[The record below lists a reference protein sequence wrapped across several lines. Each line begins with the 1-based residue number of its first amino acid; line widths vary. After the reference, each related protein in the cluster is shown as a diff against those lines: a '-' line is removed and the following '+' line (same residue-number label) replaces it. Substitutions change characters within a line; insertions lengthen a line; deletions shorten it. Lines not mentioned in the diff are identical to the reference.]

1 MRRAALAPVLALLTA
16 LAGCGSSMENQFTV
30 FADPGKYEFYTCKQ
44 INDAKRNDIARQS
57 DLKGLIEKA
66 ERSTSGAVIG
76 ALAYRSDYIAIG
88 EDLKVVEAT
97 ERIKN
102 CPPPAPAPTAA
113 AQPAPKAAVQ
123 PAPTAAKQ

>member
-1 MRRAALAPVLALLTA
+1 MRRAALAPVLALLAA

-44 INDAKRNDIARQS
+44 IGDARKNATARRA

-66 ERSTSGAVIG
+66 EQSSSGVVIG
-76 ALAYRSDYIAIG
+76 ALAYRSDYIALG
-88 EDLKVVEAT
+88 EDLKVIEAS

-102 CPPPAPAPTAA
+102 CPPEPAPVPAV
-113 AQPAPKAAVQ
+113 QPAPKAAVQ